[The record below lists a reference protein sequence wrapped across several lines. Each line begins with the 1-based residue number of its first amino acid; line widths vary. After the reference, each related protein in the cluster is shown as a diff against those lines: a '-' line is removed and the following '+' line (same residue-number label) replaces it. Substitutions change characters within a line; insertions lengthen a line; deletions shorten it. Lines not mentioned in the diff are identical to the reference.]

1 MSNNSSQKKTVRNDE
16 IDLNDILNTLI
27 LNRILIFSV
36 TVLFA
41 LSSIVYSLNL
51 TNQYRSEA
59 IMSVAGT
66 TASSGALSGL
76 NGLAGLTGISLP
88 MADDDKSV
96 IAIQIVES
104 RGFLRHLITFE
115 GILPSIMAAKSYDSE
130 SQKIQF
136 DPEIYDYSKSQWIGD
151 KGKGL
156 QSKPSYL
163 ETYDVYMK
171 GISILKDL
179 NTNLITISF
188 EHISPVFAKEFL
200 ELIIRE
206 TNQLLRNQDL
216 KESSDAIEFLLSEIP
231 QSSLMSMKN
240 AINQLVLKELETQ
253 MMAKVST
260 EYVFKII
267 EPPFVPEKKSRPSR
281 ALIVIA
287 FSFLGGVFVTLW
299 VLVRRYFLGEM
310 N

>member
-231 QSSLMSMKN
+231 QSSLKSMKN